1 MLYQLS
7 QYLKSAP
14 WSLLQYVTVRAGGA
28 LLTALLLSWLLGP
41 RVIRWLGDLKF
52 RQDYRPKDAA
62 GPAPDVA
69 ADLAK
74 RGTPTMGGLLIVVV
88 LDISVLL
95 WARWN
100 SLVVL
105 TLLVLVI
112 FAGLGFYDDWMKVSR
127 QNSDGVKSNFKLL
140 VQAFVAAGVVGHLY
154 YLPSTRAL
162 VTELNLPFLP
172 AKSAVIRDL
181 SFLSPANATNA
192 AGPVVAPE
200 IAAGISWGGGLV
212 AAFTLGLSMLVIVG
226 SSNAVNLTD
235 GMDGL
240 AIGCTLICAAA
251 FVPLTYVA
259 GNKVLAAYLL
269 VPRVPGAE
277 ELTVICAALVGSSLG
292 FLWYNC
298 HPAEVFMGDTGSL
311 ALGGAL
317 GVMAVAIHQPFALL
331 IAGAVFVAEAL
342 SVMLQVG
349 WFKYTR
355 RTTGTGRRI
364 FRMSPLHHH
373 FRKVGWAESKIV
385 TRFYIAA
392 ILCAVLAISTLKIR

>member
-1 MLYQLS
+1 MLYLLS
-7 QYLKSAP
+7 QLLKTAP

-41 RVIRWLGDLKF
+41 RLITWLRELKF

-62 GPAPDVA
+62 GSIPDAA

-74 RGTPTMGGLLIVVV
+74 RGTPTMGGLLIVLV
-88 LDISVLL
+88 LDVSVLL

-100 SLVVL
+100 SLVIL
-105 TLLVLVI
+105 TLIVLVI

-127 QNSDGVKSNFKLL
+127 QNADGARSHLKLT
-140 VQAFVAAGVVGHLY
+140 VQALVATGVTAFLWY
-154 YLPSTRAL
+154 QPSTRSL
-162 VTELNLPFLP
+162 VTELHLPFLP
-172 AKSAVIRDL
+172 AKFAIISQLPFLAGQAALATGIVGAIALCL
-181 SFLSPANATNA
+181 SVLT
-192 AGPVVAPE
+192 
-200 IAAGISWGGGLV
+200 
-212 AAFTLGLSMLVIVG
+212 IVG

-240 AIGCTLICAAA
+240 AIGCTLICTAA

-259 GNKVLAAYLL
+259 GHKVLASYLL
-269 VPRVPGAE
+269 VPRVYGAE
-277 ELTVICAALVGSSLG
+277 ELTVICAALMGASLG

-298 HPAEVFMGDTGSL
+298 HPAQVFMGDTGSL

-349 WFKYTR
+349 WFKYTKQR
-355 RTTGTGRRI
+355 YGAGRRI
-364 FRMSPLHHH
+364 FLMSPLHHH
-373 FRKVGWAESKIV
+373 FRKLGWAESKIV

-392 ILCAVLAISTLKIR
+392 ILSAVLAVSTLKIR